1 MLAELT
7 VRDFAL
13 IEELHLMF
21 APNLNVITGETGAG
35 KSILVGALGTLLG
48 ERTSS
53 DVVRADEDR
62 AIVEARFILPDKHP
76 TLAMVHELGGEI
88 DGNELI
94 LRREIIADGRTRVW
108 VGGASVPVRTLRDI
122 GDRLVDFHGQH
133 EHQLLLQS
141 SAHVELLDAFAE
153 NGARLEV
160 VAESARNLRQLRKR
174 RGELVARKEE
184 LATRRETIEFERQEL
199 DEIDPQ
205 PDELGAL
212 ESERNVLENI
222 ERLGNLLTGLTQLL
236 SEAEDSVVSRL
247 GSGRRWLQEA
257 AEVDESLGEVLAQ
270 YEETEV
276 FAQETATRLA
286 DRLAALEA
294 DPMRL
299 EHVQAR
305 ISQLRRLVRRY
316 GSIEEAIE
324 HRRELQQ
331 AADDDA
337 EIDSRIT
344 DIEADILNEHRRFAN
359 AVRALS
365 DARKNAADIMSR
377 EVTKS
382 LGALGM
388 EHARFEVQLSRTNAG
403 GIDPVVS
410 DAVEIDGQAYE
421 AATTGAEAVEF
432 LIAPNVGEPLRPLVR
447 IASGGEISRTMLAI
461 KSVISEHDPVTTM
474 VFDEIDAGVSG
485 RIAQAVGERMR
496 ELART
501 RQIVAITHLP
511 QIAAFADEHIV
522 VSKHEHTGRT
532 ITEANVITGEERTD
546 ALAALFGGANVTETA
561 REHARALLG
570 ERR

>member
-1 MLAELT
+1 
-7 VRDFAL
+7 
-13 IEELHLMF
+13 
-21 APNLNVITGETGAG
+21 
-35 KSILVGALGTLLG
+35 LGTLLG
-48 ERTSS
+48 ERTSP
-53 DVVRADEDR
+53 DVVRAGQDR

-133 EHQLLLQS
+133 EHQLLLRP

-153 NGARLEV
+153 NAERL
-160 VAESARNLRQLRKR
+160 AALSESARTLRQVRKR
-174 RGELVARKEE
+174 RSELVARKEE

-205 PDELGAL
+205 PDELVAL
-212 ESERNVLENI
+212 ETERNVLENV

-247 GSGRRWLQEA
+247 GSGRRWIQEA
-257 AEVDESLGEVLAQ
+257 AEVDESLTDVLAQ

-276 FAQETATRLA
+276 YAQETATRLA
-286 DRLAALEA
+286 DRLATLEA

-299 EHVQAR
+299 EYVLTR

-331 AADDDA
+331 AVDDDA
-337 EIDSRIT
+337 EIDSRIV
-344 DIEADILNEHRRFAN
+344 DIEVKILDEHKRFTQAI
-359 AVRALS
+359 RTLT
-365 DARKNAADIMSR
+365 DARQSAANVMSR
-377 EVTKS
+377 EVTSS

-388 EHARFEVQLSRTNAG
+388 DHARFEVQLTRTKADSV
-403 GIDPVVS
+403 DPVES
-410 DAVEIDGQAYE
+410 DAVEVDGQVYE
-421 AATTGAEAVEF
+421 ASPTGAEEVEF

-496 ELART
+496 ELARK

-522 VSKHEHTGRT
+522 VSKHEHAGRT
-532 ITEANVITGEERTD
+532 ITEANVITGEARTN
-546 ALAALFGGANVTETA
+546 ALAALFGGAKVSETA
-561 REHARALLG
+561 LEHARALLG

>member
-13 IEELHLMF
+13 IEELHLTF

-35 KSILVGALGTLLG
+35 KSILVGALGSLLG

-53 DVVRADEDR
+53 DMVRAGQDR
-62 AIVEARFILPDKHP
+62 AIIEARFILPEKHP
-76 TLAMVHELGGEI
+76 ALAMVHDLGGEI

-153 NGARLEV
+153 NATRLAA
-160 VAESARNLRQLRKR
+160 VAESARALRELRKR
-174 RGELVARKEE
+174 RGELVARKDE
-184 LATRRETIEFERQEL
+184 LTTRRETIEYERQEL

-205 PDELGAL
+205 PDELDAL
-212 ESERNVLENI
+212 EAERNVLENV

-257 AEVDESLGEVLAQ
+257 AEVDESLGEVLGQ
-270 YEETEV
+270 YEETEIY
-276 FAQETATRLA
+276 AQETATRLA

-299 EHVQAR
+299 EFILAR
-305 ISQLRRLVRRY
+305 VSQLRRLVRRY

-337 EIDSRIT
+337 EIDSRII
-344 DIEADILNEHRRFAN
+344 DVEAEILDEHTRFTHTI
-359 AVRALS
+359 RALS
-365 DARKNAADIMSR
+365 DARQSAADVMSR

-388 EHARFEVQLSRTNAG
+388 DHARFEVQSTRTKADSVN
-403 GIDPVVS
+403 PVES
-410 DAVEIDGQAYE
+410 DAVEIDGQAYQ
-421 AATTGAEAVEF
+421 AKITGAEEVEF

-485 RIAQAVGERMR
+485 RIAQVVGERMR
-496 ELART
+496 ELARK

-522 VSKHEHTGRT
+522 VSKHEHAGRT
-532 ITEANVITGEERTD
+532 ITEANVITGKERTN
-546 ALAALFGGANVTETA
+546 ALAALFGGTKVTETA
-561 REHARALLG
+561 LEHARALLG